1 MIPTSSPREL
11 SSRCGVITP
20 TAAEESETSIDGSG
34 SETLAY
40 SDDDTQE
47 EDEEGEEEEELIKP
61 APATCDLCG
70 QAPCDWELFGEQIW
84 EECNSMK
91 EEGSD
96 NKAVRYHAYKLYTS
110 LRHGILRCYDRQP
123 LPVCVHG
130 EIMDSWPDPDHVY
143 VGFQSAVRDVVDH

>member
-20 TAAEESETSIDGSG
+20 TAIEESETSINGSG
-34 SETLAY
+34 CEMVAY
-40 SDDDTQE
+40 SDDETQE
-47 EDEEGEEEEELIKP
+47 EDEEGEEEEEEELMKP
-61 APATCDLCG
+61 APATCDLCS

-96 NKAVRYHAYKLYTS
+96 NK
-110 LRHGILRCYDRQP
+110 GILCRYDHRP
-123 LPVCVHG
+123 LPVCVRC

-143 VGFQSAVRDVVDH
+143 VRFQSAVRDVVDH

>member
-20 TAAEESETSIDGSG
+20 TATEESETSIDGSG
-34 SETLAY
+34 SETVAY

-47 EDEEGEEEEELIKP
+47 EDEEGEEELMKP

-110 LRHGILRCYDRQP
+110 LRHGILRRYDRRP
-123 LPVCVHG
+123 LPVCVRG

-143 VGFQSAVRDVVDH
+143 VGFQSAVRDVGDH